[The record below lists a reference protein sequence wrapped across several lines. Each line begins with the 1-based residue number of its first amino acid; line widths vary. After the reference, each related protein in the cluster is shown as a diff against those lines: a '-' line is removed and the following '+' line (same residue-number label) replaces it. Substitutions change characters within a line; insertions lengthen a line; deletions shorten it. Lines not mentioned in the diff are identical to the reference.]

1 MQYTTSSFRVGQL
14 GNCSRNPAMGFHYA
28 STLPLHE
35 PPRTAAFSAVTASRR
50 AGGRGRGDRPSA
62 THTHS
67 GSLLPGSVSVGAA
80 RPSWEPALRLRTEPQ
95 PRWERREL
103 LSRAAPPKRRPRRRD
118 DSRSVVPQRGSVR
131 VADLGYDSRRH
142 THTQT
147 HIHLTGRHLT
157 TRDGRPDCRG
167 REELGLFYT
176 RLDQPGRPVSAS
188 SRGPDRPPLPACG
201 GGRRR
206 PSQQLRRGH
215 VTGSGGSPCCPA
227 LRRCRPVNEVRLNT
241 SSRPAIIVAVMAGSR
256 SRPSRAGVAQSPVL
270 HHGSVRPPLLRR
282 RSGQPAEH
290 GTYRPALGHMGQ
302 LQRWPQCTAP
312 VSYNKEQGP
321 LRCLRCPALSTSEMS
336 RITLPA

>member
-1 MQYTTSSFRVGQL
+1 MTVVRWCHSAAACVWLTWLRQ
-14 GNCSRNPAMGFHYA
+14 P
-28 STLPLHE
+28 STY
-35 PPRTAAFSAVTASRR
+35 
-50 AGGRGRGDRPSA
+50 
-62 THTHS
+62 THT
-67 GSLLPGSVSVGAA
+67 
-80 RPSWEPALRLRTEPQ
+80 
-95 PRWERREL
+95 
-103 LSRAAPPKRRPRRRD
+103 D
-118 DSRSVVPQRGSVR
+118 
-131 VADLGYDSRRH
+131 
-142 THTQT
+142 THTSDGQT
-147 HIHLTGRHLT
+147 SDDTGRE
-157 TRDGRPDCRG
+157 TRLSA

-188 SRGPDRPPLPACG
+188 SRGPNRPALPACG

-256 SRPSRAGVAQSPVL
+256 SGPGRAGVAQSPVL
-270 HHGSVRPPLLRR
+270 HHGSVAPPLLHR